1 MSKTSYL
8 KVRDPNYLLDSIDTK
23 VKTFD
28 TSNIAGTVDLGVTDS
43 GLLATIDLS
52 TASMDL
58 KSNVVGVQ
66 ANASDNQITIAPNE
80 PSSSIDCRYVS
91 KISVFGAVDQ
101 ACTVSVEISQDN
113 VKWYL
118 EGSTHV
124 ASGADVFNMNFV
136 CGARYVRL
144 NYSASGT
151 TCTATI
157 AGKY

>member
-28 TSNIAGTVDLGVTDS
+28 TSNIAGTVDLGSTDS

-58 KSNVVGVQ
+58 KSNVVGVEG
-66 ANASDNQITIAPNE
+66 NASDGQLTLVANE
-80 PSSSIDCRYVS
+80 PSASVDCRYVS
-91 KISVFGAVDQ
+91 KISTFGSVDQ
-101 ACTVSVEISQDN
+101 ACTISVEISQDN
-113 VKWYL
+113 TKWYL
-118 EGSTHV
+118 EGSSHV
-124 ASGADVFNMNFV
+124 ATGVDMFNMNFV